1 MAKITRT
8 EAIEQIQEVLKAY
21 ENKISDIRFNTENLP
36 PEGKNIVDSYCSN
49 EKNEQVLVK
58 KAYSKK
64 KFFKKVNET
73 QLLEF
78 YKVCYELNKNLS
90 LDVKEL
96 LLITAIEEDKESFW
110 ESFWGAL
117 QGEFNEDPSG
127 LSIMLDMGLNFIP
140 FVGQVLDA
148 RDILACLD
156 KLIRQKRTHEIMIWV
171 TLVLTAIGC
180 VPYAG
185 DVIKAI
191 GKAIVKGADDIII
204 TLLKK
209 LDAED
214 VYKAFIKFYNKI
226 NESTEEAIKI
236 INQWLLEAEKRYN
249 ETDLSELIRN
259 ANEYINK
266 AIEFIQIKIDEFAQK
281 MFGKGNITL
290 DVKLLE
296 ETSSNS
302 KKTIKFVNGQIT
314 GEITNA
320 LKTEPGTAFFWSGCA
335 KVDPSTGKLLVSGD
349 EVAAE
354 IASKSGGTTLETQ
367 IKINNIEMPKWDF
380 DVPESIKAWEDTSAA
395 YAKQVSGDVRAIVGK
410 KLRDGNIWENV
421 ELPRLMQN
429 PNVSKI
435 TTIDPDTMAETVIFE
450 RKAGTVYIRPN
461 ETLIKNGKWDE
472 ILESMKND
480 KSIGEIIDINSN
492 KQIIIE
498 TSGIKGNWNK
508 ALNSELE
515 PNKIYKVDD
524 YSYFTDEAGRVN
536 KVSGELKLETKDRNV
551 YQQGKSVDI
560 KDGIK
565 GDDQGGHI
573 IARVF
578 NGPGEQINYVPQTA
592 KLNNGEWKSMEKK
605 WKDALSE
612 GKKVEIDIQIIYD
625 SNSKRPKR
633 FEVKSIIVDK
643 KGIQE
648 IKKYKFYN

>member
-1 MAKITRT
+1 MATITRI

-21 ENKISDIRFNTENLP
+21 ENKIRDIRFDTEKLS

-127 LSIMLDMGLNFIP
+127 ASILIDMGLNFIP

-214 VYKAFIKFYNKI
+214 VYKAFIKFYNKL
-226 NESTEEAIKI
+226 NESLEEAIKI

-266 AIEFIQIKIDEFAQK
+266 AIEFIQTKIDEFAQK

-335 KVDPSTGKLLVSGD
+335 KVDPSSGKLLVSGD

-354 IASKSGGTTLETQ
+354 IANKCGGTTLETQ
-367 IKINNIEMPKWDF
+367 IKVNNIEMPKWDF

-395 YAKQVSGDVRAIVGK
+395 YVKQVSGDVRAIVGK
-410 KLRDGNIWENV
+410 KLRPENIWENV

-508 ALNSELE
+508 VLNNELE
-515 PNKIYKVDD
+515 PNKIYKVGD

-536 KVSGELKLETKDRNV
+536 KVSGELKLETKDRNI
-551 YQQGKSVDI
+551 YQQGKSVEI
-560 KDGIK
+560 KDGVRGK
-565 GDDQGGHI
+565 DQGGHI
-573 IARVF
+573 IARIF

-592 KLNNGEWKSMEKK
+592 TLNNGEWKTMEKK
-605 WKDALSE
+605 WNDALSE
-612 GKKVEIDIQIIYD
+612 GKKVEVDIKINYADNLRPTDFDVTYIIKTSD
-625 SNSKRPKR
+625 GKIEKTENL
-633 FEVKSIIVDK
+633 F
-643 KGIQE
+643 
-648 IKKYKFYN
+648 FLN